1 MNEDDQRRIFK
12 AKRKRPKKRCRERK
26 KEEAKQARSADRQRR
41 IQQEAE
47 RIIQARVDQGDL
59 VFPIEK
65 ESARPTSTG
74 TKAENLKKVLIGKD
88 GSTSKR
94 PSTQQQNKGPPE
106 KTSRS
111 ANKHALEEISPEEIT
126 TKSVHLGSGS

>member
-47 RIIQARVDQGDL
+47 HVIQTRVDQGDL

-65 ESARPTSTG
+65 
-74 TKAENLKKVLIGKD
+74 KVLQGQGQPGQRQRIC
-88 GSTSKR
+88 KR
-94 PSTQQQNKGPPE
+94 
-106 KTSRS
+106 
-111 ANKHALEEISPEEIT
+111 H
-126 TKSVHLGSGS
+126 